1 MASHPGRKL
10 SVTENLFAS
19 GAAVVGAT
27 ILTHPID
34 VVKVQLQMAEK
45 SCVGALFSGLQA
57 ASLRAAT
64 YGSVRIGLCE
74 PLQEK
79 AGRSGGALLAGVLA
93 TVVGNPFEVL
103 KVRLQAEPGRG
114 ELQVLRD
121 MLKTEGCLVLASG
134 FGWAATRSSLLT
146 LSQVVPYAHAKTALQ
161 QWCGFSEGGALHVAA
176 SLMAGLVTT
185 TVTAPVDVLK
195 TKAMSSAE
203 SDVSA
208 MLRAHGPF
216 VFFKG
221 WLANYVRLGPQTLFI
236 FVFYE
241 QARHLVECRMQFR
254 MRFDDNAMALP
265 EGNRHK

>member
-1 MASHPGRKL
+1 
-10 SVTENLFAS
+10 
-19 GAAVVGAT
+19 
-27 ILTHPID
+27 
-34 VVKVQLQMAEK
+34 MAEK
-45 SCVGALFSGLQA
+45 SCAKADSFSATRFVSFWAKFQHRQGVGALFSGLQA

-161 QWCGFSEGGALHVAA
+161 QWCGFSEGQHM
-176 SLMAGLVTT
+176 SRSSRFRSQHFVTT
-185 TVTAPVDVLK
+185 PANEWVLK
-195 TKAMSSAE
+195 RTLSAPSMPKEDPLPDLKKLNNPRWRRPKSS
-203 SDVSA
+203 SDVSRYA
-208 MLRAHGPF
+208 EAFYNLNGCSPF
-216 VFFKG
+216 A
-221 WLANYVRLGPQTLFI
+221 LAAG
-236 FVFYE
+236 
-241 QARHLVECRMQFR
+241 
-254 MRFDDNAMALP
+254 
-265 EGNRHK
+265 K